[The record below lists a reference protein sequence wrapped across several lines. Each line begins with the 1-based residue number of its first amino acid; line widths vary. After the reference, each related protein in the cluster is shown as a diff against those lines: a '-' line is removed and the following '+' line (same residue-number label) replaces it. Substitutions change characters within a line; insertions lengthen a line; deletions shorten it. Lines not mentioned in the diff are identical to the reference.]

1 MLPPLALISSC
12 WLSVYETVVWW
23 LVGPI
28 AVMSVVNLLILFVS
42 VKAAFT
48 LKDHV
53 LGFGNLRTLLWLSV
67 VSLPLMG
74 VMWVLA
80 VLSASENSQ
89 LLSLLLCVIVLVHS
103 VFCMIGYCVINKRV
117 RENLHRIGLR
127 CMGKKVPLLDSSMG
141 VSNSSPNANPRSPG
155 GFLAGSYDTARR
167 NMGISASSTTS
178 RSTAKTGSS
187 PYRSDGQLRHTST
200 STSNYN
206 STSDMQSYMKGY
218 ESGSK
223 HREGGKYKR
232 RKDSDSGSESDGRS
246 LDLASSHSSDEEES
260 RAGGNLS
267 TLQRSNNGQGY
278 LPNITEHVT
287 ASTPPELNVV
297 QSPQLFPSVKAP
309 LYAPRWSSQLPE
321 AYLPSSSSANNNLNG
336 NNVGRWSQDTCS
348 DNEVHPMHK
357 PSSPHPLPNPDITDH
372 TYLHHQKMNM
382 PPSILE
388 NIAESYNYNH
398 PKSTQS
404 PNHLNNNTHDMMAGV
419 YDREA
424 YELKKDYP
432 DNNNYP
438 EFVQQMTSLSY
449 TGVGGALDGK
459 DFGSTQLVN
468 HMRPYQQRG
477 LMGSKTNSPYMSK
490 EHITSELYSPQ
501 YSNGSGNNNIRSPMM
516 YNADPVQSL
525 KNDYQVGY
533 YIRLCC
539 EVIPELGQ
547 LIKFCLI
554 SETEITSIDTG

>member
-1 MLPPLALISSC
+1 
-12 WLSVYETVVWW
+12 
-23 LVGPI
+23 
-28 AVMSVVNLLILFVS
+28 MSVVNLLILFIS

-74 VMWVLA
+74 LMWVLA

-89 LLSLLLCVIVLVHS
+89 LLSLGLCVVVVIHAI
-103 VFCMIGYCVINKRV
+103 FCLIGYCVINKRV
-117 RENLHRIGLR
+117 RENLNRTVLR

-141 VSNSSPNANPRSPG
+141 ASNSSHTAHNRSPG
-155 GFLAGSYDTARR
+155 GFLAGSYETQRR

-178 RSTAKTGSS
+178 RSTGKTGSS

-206 STSDMQSYMKGY
+206 STSDMQSKGY
-218 ESGSK
+218 ESSNK
-223 HREGGKYKR
+223 HHREGGKYKR

-246 LDLASSHSSDEEES
+246 LDLASSHSSDDEES
-260 RAGGNLS
+260 RAGGGKTS
-267 TLQRSNNGQGY
+267 TLQRGNALGY

-309 LYAPRWSSQLPE
+309 LYAPRWSSQLGE
-321 AYLPSSSSANNNLNG
+321 AYGPPPPPPPLNNNLNG
-336 NNVGRWSQDTCS
+336 QPNVGRWSQDTCS
-348 DNEVHPMHK
+348 DNEIHPMHK

-372 TYLHHQKMNM
+372 TYLHHNKMNM

-398 PKSTQS
+398 HINNNQS
-404 PNHLNNNTHDMMAGV
+404 PNP
-419 YDREA
+419 EA
-424 YELKKDYP
+424 YDWKELP

-438 EFVQQMTSLSY
+438 EFLQQTTQLGY
-449 TGVGGALDGK
+449 GGGMDGK

-468 HMRPYQQRG
+468 HMRPSYHDGSGGGFLKEMLYDKQRP
-477 LMGSKTNSPYMSK
+477 MVGSKTNSPYMSK
-490 EHITSELYSPQ
+490 EHISSELYSPQ
-501 YSNGSGNNNIRSPMM
+501 YSNGSGNNNLRSMGM
-516 YNADPVQSL
+516 YGQDPVQSL
-525 KNDYQVGY
+525 KNDYQVG
-533 YIRLCC
+533 LAN
-539 EVIPELGQ
+539 ELLLSVG
-547 LIKFCLI
+547 LILTGFYSPRALW
-554 SETEITSIDTG
+554 TGITRTGCQRRRTRTGTIFHTPRRRII

>member
-1 MLPPLALISSC
+1 
-12 WLSVYETVVWW
+12 
-23 LVGPI
+23 
-28 AVMSVVNLLILFVS
+28 MSVVNLLILFVS

-89 LLSLLLCVIVLVHS
+89 LLSLLLCVVVVIHAI
-103 VFCMIGYCVINKRV
+103 FCLIGYCVINKRV

-127 CMGKKVPLLDSSMG
+127 CMGKKVPLLDSSMAA
-141 VSNSSPNANPRSPG
+141 SNSSPNANPRSPG
-155 GFLAGSYDTARR
+155 GFLAAGSYDTARR

-218 ESGSK
+218 ESGNK

-246 LDLASSHSSDEEES
+246 LDLASSHSSDEDES
-260 RAGGNLS
+260 RAGGNMS
-267 TLQRSNNGQGY
+267 TLQRNNNAAGY

-287 ASTPPELNVV
+287 ATTPPELNVV
-297 QSPQLFPSVKAP
+297 QSPQLFPSVKGP

-321 AYLPSSSSANNNLNG
+321 AYLPASTSANNNLNG
-336 NNVGRWSQDTCS
+336 NNNVGRWSQDTCS
-348 DNEVHPMHK
+348 DNEIHPMHK

-388 NIAESYNYNH
+388 NIAESYNYNRPPTNH
-398 PKSTQS
+398 S
-404 PNHLNNNTHDMMAGV
+404 PNHLNNNNDMMAAV
-419 YDREA
+419 YDRDG
-424 YELKKDYP
+424 YDMKKEYP

-449 TGVGGALDGK
+449 GGGGGGGGLEGK
-459 DFGSTQLVN
+459 DFGSTTQMVN

-525 KNDYQVGY
+525 KNDYQVSVAGTEG
-533 YIRLCC
+533 
-539 EVIPELGQ
+539 EV
-547 LIKFCLI
+547 
-554 SETEITSIDTG
+554 

>member
-1 MLPPLALISSC
+1 M
-12 WLSVYETVVWW
+12 YETVVWW

-89 LLSLLLCVIVLVHS
+89 LLSLLLCVVVVIHA

-117 RENLHRIGLR
+117 RENLHRIFLR

-141 VSNSSPNANPRSPG
+141 ISNSSPNANSRSPG
-155 GFLAGSYDTARR
+155 GFLASGYETTPRR
-167 NMGISASSTTS
+167 NLGISASSTTS

-206 STSDMQSYMKGY
+206 STSDMQSYVKGY

-232 RKDSDSGSESDGRS
+232 RKDSDSGSDTDGRS

-260 RAGGNLS
+260 RAGNMS
-267 TLQRSNNGQGY
+267 TLQRTPGY

-297 QSPQLFPSVKAP
+297 QSPQLFPTVKGP

-321 AYLPSSSSANNNLNG
+321 AYLPSSSSVGGGLAGVGVPGNNNLNG
-336 NNVGRWSQDTCS
+336 ANVGRWSQDTCS
-348 DNEVHPMHK
+348 DNEIHPLHK

-372 TYLHHQKMNM
+372 TYVHHQKMNM

-388 NIAESYNYNH
+388 NIAESYNYDGQTNG
-398 PKSTQS
+398 QS
-404 PNHLNNNTHDMMAGV
+404 PNHLNNNHGNNDVML
-419 YDREA
+419 
-424 YELKKDYP
+424 YERDTFLEMKKEFP

-438 EFVQQMTSLSY
+438 EFVQQMTTTLSY
-449 TGVGGALDGK
+449 GGGVAGLDGK

-468 HMRPYQQRG
+468 HMRPYHQRG

-516 YNADPVQSL
+516 SYGGVDPVQSL
-525 KNDYQVGY
+525 KNDYQV
-533 YIRLCC
+533 R
-539 EVIPELGQ
+539 
-547 LIKFCLI
+547 KR
-554 SETEITSIDTG
+554 